1 MCLMND
7 HIPAVICGSPDKPL
21 VIDDIEI
28 SCYVLEDEARVL
40 TQLAVIKALGIS
52 HGRTRGESDRLV
64 SFTTQERIKSFLDN
78 EIVNRIKN
86 PIRFRSPTGG
96 KITYGYDA
104 TILADI
110 CFAVIEADGKGKL
123 QKQQKHITERCLIL
137 TKAWSKV
144 GITALVDEV
153 TGYQDLR
160 ARDALANILE
170 KYILDEYKPW
180 TKTFPDEFY
189 KEMFRLKRWSFY
201 DPDALKR
208 PSIVGRYTNDIVYQR
223 LAPGVLEEL
232 RKRNPVTEK
241 GHRKHRHHQWLT
253 GDIGHPKLHEHIIGV
268 IVLMKAAPNWGT
280 FCRSVQRVYP
290 KPSEQIPLALED

>member
-1 MCLMND
+1 MNKY
-7 HIPAVICGSPDKPL
+7 IPEVICGSPDKPL

-28 SCYVLEDEARVL
+28 SCYVLEDETRVL
-40 TQLAVIKALGIS
+40 TQMAVIKALGIS

-64 SFTTQERIKSFLDN
+64 SFTTQERIKSFLEN

-96 KITYGYDA
+96 KVTYGYDA

-123 QKQQKHITERCLIL
+123 QKQQKHIAERCRIL

-144 GITALVDEV
+144 GITALVDEA

-160 ARDALANILE
+160 TRDALAKILE
-170 KYILDEYKPW
+170 KYLLEEYKPW

-189 KEMFRLKRWSFY
+189 KEMFRLKNWPLY
-201 DPDALKR
+201 DPKALKR
-208 PSIVGRYTNDIVYQR
+208 PSILGRYTNDIVYER
-223 LAPGVLEEL
+223 LAPGVLDEL
-232 RKRNPVTEK
+232 RKRNPVDER
-241 GHRKHRHHQWLT
+241 GHRKVKHHQWLT
-253 GDIGHPKLHEHIIGV
+253 GNIGHPKLREHIAGV
-268 IVLMKAAPNWGT
+268 MALMRASGNWGQ
-280 FCRSVQRVYP
+280 FYRLLQRSYI
-290 KPSEQIPLALED
+290 KLNDQIPIALED